1 VSDLTA
7 LDGPR
12 SGGFRQ
18 PAGWL
23 GEYRVDWLPND
34 IIAGVTLAAYAIL
47 VSLAYA
53 GPAGKSQVLQRSRWR
68 AFAFWLGYS
77 D

>member
-53 GPAGKSQVLQRSRWR
+53 GPAGKSVTST
-68 AFAFWLGYS
+68 F
-77 D
+77 